1 MDYFFKD
8 NTSFSYVSLLCSHT
22 HTHTHICFN
31 HFQSMSKSFDSLIFF
46 SHLKVKIPKF
56 FRVVVVVFFFF
67 FLCRFFAD
75 PLHVQTMVYLSNSNI
90 KDYNN
95 LWNGIIS

>member
-1 MDYFFKD
+1 MFLYCVV
-8 NTSFSYVSLLCSHT
+8 THT

-46 SHLKVKIPKF
+46 SHLKVKIPKI
-56 FRVVVVVFFFF
+56 FRVVVVVVFFFF
-67 FLCRFFAD
+67 FWCRFFAGA
-75 PLHVQTMVYLSNSNI
+75 LHVQTMVSLSNSNI

-95 LWNGIIS
+95 LQNGIVSYQIKIL